1 MKHENNRIITT
12 LDRPIRIVV
21 FTPGEFMMILVP
33 VILGVILGGWIGLCV
48 AVSGLILRK
57 QLIRLNRNMSK
68 GLLQGFLYWQ
78 LPPQRTKADVRLP
91 LSYVREY
98 VA

>member
-1 MKHENNRIITT
+1 MNHENNRITTT

-33 VILGVILGGWIGLCV
+33 IILGVILGGWIGLCV
-48 AVSGLILRK
+48 AISGLVLRK
-57 QLIRLNRNMSK
+57 QVIRLTRSTSK
-68 GLLQGFLYWQ
+68 RVLHGFLYWQ
-78 LPPQRTKADVRLP
+78 LPPQKNKGDVRLP

>member
-1 MKHENNRIITT
+1 MDHENNRIIMT

-33 VILGVILGGWIGLCV
+33 IILGVVLGGWMGLCV

-57 QLIRLNRNMSK
+57 QVIRLNRNYTKRS
-68 GLLQGFLYWQ
+68 LQGLLYWQ
-78 LPPQRTKADVRLP
+78 LPPQKPKTDVRLP

>member
-1 MKHENNRIITT
+1 MNHENNRIITT

-33 VILGVILGGWIGLCV
+33 IILGVILGRWIGLCV
-48 AVSGLILRK
+48 AGSGLILRK
-57 QLIRLNRNMSK
+57 QVIRVQQRCSK
-68 GLLQGFLYWQ
+68 RFLQGFLYWQ
-78 LPPQRTKADVRLP
+78 LPPQKTKGELP

>member
-1 MKHENNRIITT
+1 MSHENNRIITT

-33 VILGVILGGWIGLCV
+33 IILGVILGGWIGLCV

-57 QLIRLNRNMSK
+57 QVIRLQRNTSK
-68 GLLQGFLYWQ
+68 RVLSGFLYWQ
-78 LPPQRTKADVRLP
+78 LPPQKPKTDVRLP

>member
-1 MKHENNRIITT
+1 MNHENNRIITT

-21 FTPGEFMMILVP
+21 FTPGEFMMMLVP
-33 VILGVILGGWIGLCV
+33 IILGVILGGWIGLCV

-57 QLIRLNRNMSK
+57 QVIRVQQRCSK
-68 GLLQGFLYWQ
+68 RFLQGFLYWQ
-78 LPPQRTKADVRLP
+78 LPPEKPKGDVRLP

>member
-1 MKHENNRIITT
+1 MSHENNRIITT

-33 VILGVILGGWIGLCV
+33 IILGVILGGWMGLCV
-48 AVSGLILRK
+48 AGSGLILRK
-57 QLIRLNRNMSK
+57 QMIRLNRNYTK
-68 GLLQGFLYWQ
+68 RVLHGFLYWQ
-78 LPPQRTKADVRLP
+78 LPPQKIKGNVRLP

>member
-1 MKHENNRIITT
+1 MNHENNRIITT
-12 LDRPIRIVV
+12 LDRPIRIVI
-21 FTPGEFMMILVP
+21 FTPAEFMMILVP
-33 VILGVILGGWIGLCV
+33 IILGVILGGWLGLCV

-57 QLIRLNRNMSK
+57 QVIRLNRNYTK
-68 GLLQGFLYWQ
+68 RFIQGVRYWQ
-78 LPPQRTKADVRLP
+78 LPPQKPKGDVRLP

>member
-1 MKHENNRIITT
+1 MNHENNRIITT

-33 VILGVILGGWIGLCV
+33 IILGVILGGWIGLFV
-48 AVSGLILRK
+48 AISGLFLRK
-57 QLIRLNRNMSK
+57 QVMRLNRNYTK
-68 GLLQGFLYWQ
+68 RFLQGLLYWQ
-78 LPPQRTKADVRLP
+78 TPLQKFKGDVRLP

>member
-1 MKHENNRIITT
+1 MNHESNRIITT

-21 FTPGEFMMILVP
+21 FTPGEFLMILVP
-33 VILGVILGGWIGLCV
+33 IILGVILGGLIGLGV
-48 AVSGLILRK
+48 TLSGFMLRK
-57 QLIRLNRNMSK
+57 KIIRLTRKYSK
-68 GLLQGFLYWQ
+68 RFLQGVLYWQ
-78 LPPQRTKADVRLP
+78 LPPQKPKGNVRLP

>member
-1 MKHENNRIITT
+1 MSHENNRIITT
-12 LDRPIRIVV
+12 LDRPIRIVI

-33 VILGVILGGWIGLCV
+33 IILGVILGGWIGLCV
-48 AVSGLILRK
+48 AVSGLILWK
-57 QLIRLNRNMSK
+57 QVIRVQQRCSK
-68 GLLQGFLYWQ
+68 RFLQGFLYWQ
-78 LPPQRTKADVRLP
+78 LPPQKPKGDVRLP

>member
-1 MKHENNRIITT
+1 MRHESNRIITT
-12 LDRPIRIVV
+12 LDHPIRIVI

-33 VILGVILGGWIGLCV
+33 IILGVILGGWMGLCI
-48 AVSGLILRK
+48 AVFGLILRK
-57 QLIRLNRNMSK
+57 QVIRVQQRCSK
-68 GLLQGFLYWQ
+68 RYLQGFLYWQ
-78 LPPQRTKADVRLP
+78 LPPQKTKGDVRLP

>member
-1 MKHENNRIITT
+1 MNHENNRIITT

-33 VILGVILGGWIGLCV
+33 IILGVILGGWIGLCV
-48 AVSGLILRK
+48 SVSGLILRK
-57 QLIRLNRNMSK
+57 QVIRLTRNTSERV
-68 GLLQGFLYWQ
+68 LHGFLYWQ
-78 LPPQRTKADVRLP
+78 LPPQQPKGDVRLP

>member
-1 MKHENNRIITT
+1 
-12 LDRPIRIVV
+12 V

-33 VILGVILGGWIGLCV
+33 IILGLILGGWIGLCV

-57 QLIRLNRNMSK
+57 QVIRVQQRCSK
-68 GLLQGFLYWQ
+68 RFLQGFLYWQ
-78 LPPQRTKADVRLP
+78 LPPQKPKGDVRLP